1 MKEERKETIISYPPV
16 YTHSPVI
23 ERMSVGRGDYAPHFR
38 VFRERGTTDW
48 LLLSTF
54 AGAGRFETKTERIM
68 IELHDLVLVRPGTPH
83 DYTAEERADP
93 WDQFWI
99 HFHPRP
105 EWLPWLSWPEAAP
118 GVLRLRLD
126 EPIVR
131 EKIVGRLLE
140 THRLVYGGL
149 RQRVDFA
156 MNALEEALLWCDTQ
170 NAQAGRVR
178 LDGRVLAVMDFIS
191 QRLDHPIR
199 PEDLAR
205 VGGLSASR
213 MAHLFRAQMGIPPAR
228 FLDQQR
234 FTRAEGKL
242 VHGTNP
248 ISLVAAEVGMDPA
261 YFSHWFKRHTGVSP
275 REYRGRGD
283 RD

>member
-1 MKEERKETIISYPPV
+1 MKDERKESSLPAHPI
-16 YTHSPVI
+16 YTLSPVV
-23 ERMSVGRGDYAPHFR
+23 ERMTVGRGDYDAHFR
-38 VFRERGTTDW
+38 VWRERGTTDW
-48 LLLSTF
+48 LLLSAF
-54 AGAGRFETKTERIM
+54 AGAGRFDTKTERVM
-68 IELHDLVLVRPGTPH
+68 IEVHDLVLVRPGTPH
-83 DYTAEERADP
+83 DYTAEEGDDL

-105 EWLPWLSWPEAAP
+105 EWLPWMSWPEAAP
-118 GVLRLRLD
+118 GVLHLRLD

-140 THRLVYGGL
+140 TQRLANGGL

-170 NAQAGRVR
+170 NAKAGRVR

-191 QRLDHPIR
+191 QRLDQPVR

-234 FTRAEGKL
+234 FARAEGKL
-242 VHGTNP
+242 AHGTHP
-248 ISLVAAEVGMDPA
+248 ISVVAAELGMDPP

-275 REYRGRGD
+275 REYRGRGEA
-283 RD
+283 